1 MDSGLVELGQ
11 IEQQG
16 QDQEKFYLGQCLYLL
31 ILKLFC
37 FDNEIG
43 FLVEDF
49 LILYIYNLD
58 WYELMSKVMC
68 IYIF

>member
-58 WYELMSKVMC
+58 WYELTSKVMC